1 MKDIIIRKIKEISDG
16 MISTFEPSHRPV
28 DELIYNTRD
37 NYYDYDEIEP
47 ILLPKYSQPQPLSLN
62 DLESKNN
69 DENNSLEQMME
80 E

>member
-37 NYYDYDEIEP
+37 NYYDYDEIENETQVSER
-47 ILLPKYSQPQPLSLN
+47 I
-62 DLESKNN
+62 E
-69 DENNSLEQMME
+69 
-80 E
+80 